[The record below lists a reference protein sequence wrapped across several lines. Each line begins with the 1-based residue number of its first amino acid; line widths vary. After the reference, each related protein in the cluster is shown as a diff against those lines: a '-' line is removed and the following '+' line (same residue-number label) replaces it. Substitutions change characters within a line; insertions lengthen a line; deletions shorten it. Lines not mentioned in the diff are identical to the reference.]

1 MTMDEE
7 LRRAL
12 RRVEPPAGFANRVL
26 QLVSTKPPQA
36 AKSETQVTKAGKTA
50 LVRFAIAATLVAA
63 IGGGLWYRADER
75 QFERRQQ
82 AQQGEAARRQ
92 VLLSLSIAGTKL
104 RSVQLQINHG
114 EER

>member
-12 RRVEPPAGFANRVL
+12 RRVEPPAGFADRVL
-26 QLVSTKPPQA
+26 LNVSGSRRPEPASPKRPEVA
-36 AKSETQVTKAGKTA
+36 KAGW
-50 LVRFAIAATLVAA
+50 AIAATLAIA
-63 IGGGLWYRADER
+63 IGSGAWYRAE
-75 QFERRQQ
+75 ERRRERHE
-82 AQQGEAARRQ
+82 GEEAKRQ